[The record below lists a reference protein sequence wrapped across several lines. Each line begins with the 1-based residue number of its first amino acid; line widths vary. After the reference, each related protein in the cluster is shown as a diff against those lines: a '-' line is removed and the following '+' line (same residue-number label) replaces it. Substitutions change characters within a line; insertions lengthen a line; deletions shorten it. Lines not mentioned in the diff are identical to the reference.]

1 MPDRD
6 GSGPHRVTAPVD
18 DTLDDRPR
26 SPSDGPL
33 RALVRIRRAPP
44 LSPSAPA
51 GEQCE
56 LCTVPITDEHD
67 HLVDVESRSLMC
79 SCRGCYLLFT
89 PNGAGGNRFRAV
101 PDRYV
106 SFDDFTLSPAQWDS
120 LQIPV
125 SVAFFFRNSSL
136 DRVAA
141 FYPSPAGATESLLD
155 LEAWDEVVAANP
167 VLASMVPDVE
177 ALLIR
182 TSRGG
187 GPECHL
193 VPIDICYELV
203 GLIRNAWKGFDGG
216 QDAGDQLDDFF
227 ARVHARSEPAGAVAT

>member
-1 MPDRD
+1 M
-6 GSGPHRVTAPVD
+6 TAPVD
-18 DTLDDRPR
+18 DTRDGDQR
-26 SPSDGPL
+26 PSDGGPL
-33 RALVRIRRAPP
+33 RALARIRRAPP
-44 LSPSAPA
+44 PPPPAPV
-51 GEQCE
+51 GELCE

-79 SCRGCYLLFT
+79 ACRGCYLLFT
-89 PNGAGGNRFRAV
+89 PDGAGGNRFRAV
-101 PDRYV
+101 PDRHL

-125 SVAFFFRNSSL
+125 SVAFFFRNSTL

-167 VLASMVPDVE
+167 VLGSMVPDVE

-182 TSRGG
+182 TTRGS

-193 VPIDICYELV
+193 VPIDVCYELV
-203 GLIRNAWKGFDGG
+203 GLIRGAWKGFDGG
-216 QDAGDQLDDFF
+216 QDAGEQLDEFF
-227 ARVHARSEPAGAVAT
+227 ARVRSRSQPAGAVAP